1 MIDIVTGLFW
11 ITANKHILLL
21 APISILKQVVVVT
34 QPLTEGS
41 QLSLWKP
48 FFFFFFLLNCFPI
61 ILTLTYIV
69 RGTVELNESK
79 AI

>member
-41 QLSLWKP
+41 QLSLWKA
-48 FFFFFFLLNCFPI
+48 FFFFFFFTKLLSNHFDSY
-61 ILTLTYIV
+61 LH
-69 RGTVELNESK
+69 SK
-79 AI
+79 GHS

>member
-41 QLSLWKP
+41 QLSLWKA
-48 FFFFFFLLNCFPI
+48 FFFFFF
-61 ILTLTYIV
+61 Y
-69 RGTVELNESK
+69 
-79 AI
+79 